1 MHRRSKLTWTTRSLV
16 LATAL
21 VVSVAPLAAQDSS
34 ARVIHQDGQVSISA
48 GGYIKALSLGD
59 TVKAQQLIV
68 TGPDGYAKFQVQS
81 DQSTFEVYPNS
92 KVIFRESPG
101 DWTHLLNL
109 FIGRVKVFIQH
120 APGVA
125 NPNNVTS
132 PIAVISVRGTIFDVV
147 VQNDDTTFVTL
158 DEGVVDVR
166 NLTAPGNSAT
176 LKPGDSITVLR
187 NIPLFARQIDKGS
200 IFRKI
205 LIASRDTLEQVAMRR
220 PTGTPGG
227 GSVPGSAGGSGS
239 ADKPK
244 PTDPGTG
251 TSGPGAPPA
260 GPGAPPAGPG
270 GN

>member
-1 MHRRSKLTWTTRSLV
+1 MQRRTPLQFATRTLL

-21 VVSVAPLAAQDSS
+21 VVSLTPLAAQNSS
-34 ARVIHQDGQVSISA
+34 AKVILQVGQVSISS
-48 GGYIKALSLGD
+48 GGYLKALSLGD

-68 TGPDGYAKFQVQS
+68 TGPDGYARLEVQS
-81 DQSTFEVYPNS
+81 DHSTFEVFQNS

-101 DWTHLLNL
+101 DWQHLLNV

-147 VQNDDTTFVTL
+147 VQNEDTTFVTL
-158 DEGVVDVR
+158 DEGIVDVR

-176 LKPGDSITVLR
+176 LRPGESITVMR
-187 NIPLFARQIDKGS
+187 NMPLFARQIDKGS

-205 LIASRDTLEQVAMRR
+205 LIAGRDTLEQIAIRR
-220 PTGTPGG
+220 PTGAP
-227 GSVPGSAGGSGS
+227 GSVPGGTTTAPGNG
-239 ADKPK
+239 DKPK
-244 PTDPGTG
+244 PDGGT
-251 TSGPGAPPA
+251 TTGPGAPPA

-270 GN
+270 GD